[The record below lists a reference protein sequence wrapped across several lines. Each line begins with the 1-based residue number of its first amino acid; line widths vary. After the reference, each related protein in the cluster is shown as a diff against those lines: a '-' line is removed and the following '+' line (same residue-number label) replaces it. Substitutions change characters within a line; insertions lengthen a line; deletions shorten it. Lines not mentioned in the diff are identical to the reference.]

1 MPQVSPK
8 PNKPKVLRRKGHQV
22 EEALLFED
30 HIDEAAIE
38 EWERKAGLKEEE
50 ASSPEA
56 LGSDTSSA
64 QAPGVDAQ
72 EVQGGPAET
81 GVLKEPQ
88 WRQAGKL
95 RWLGIAS
102 ARSYWEESTPKR
114 KGTLMGAG
122 LLFLAGIFL
131 LVFSLGR
138 GLWYEKA
145 RLPIQVSDGSGREA
159 VLRMVIPLRQGRAGL
174 VLGLSVELGEERVPA
189 RLLKEAVYDLLEP
202 LDPRELKG
210 PMGME
215 RVRHLLE
222 EGLRAKWPGIRP
234 GKVRFLDYVIL

>member
-8 PNKPKVLRRKGHQV
+8 ANKPKVLRRKGHQV

-38 EWERKAGLKEEE
+38 EWERKAGLKEE
-50 ASSPEA
+50 SPAEA
-56 LGSDTSSA
+56 LNSDISSA
-64 QAPGVDAQ
+64 QAPGADAQ
-72 EVQGGPAET
+72 QAQGSAAET
-81 GVLKEPQ
+81 DVLKEPQ

-95 RWLGIAS
+95 RWLGIAG

-114 KGTLMGAG
+114 KGTLMGVG

-138 GLWYEKA
+138 GLRHEEA
-145 RLPIQVSDGSGREA
+145 RLPIQVSEGSRREA
-159 VLRMVIPLRQGRAGL
+159 VFKMVIPLGQGRAGL
-174 VLGLSVELGEERVPA
+174 VLGLSVELGEERVPP
-189 RLLKEAVYDLLEP
+189 RLLKEAVYDLIEP
-202 LDPRELKG
+202 LDPKELKG
-210 PMGME
+210 PRGME